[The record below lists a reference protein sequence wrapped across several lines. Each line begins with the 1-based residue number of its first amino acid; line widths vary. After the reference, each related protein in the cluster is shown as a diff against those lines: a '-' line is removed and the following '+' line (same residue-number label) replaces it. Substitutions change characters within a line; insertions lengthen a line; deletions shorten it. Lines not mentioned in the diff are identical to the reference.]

1 MPYLVAY
8 AQELYWLSLP
18 LFLAV
23 WYALAWT
30 GHDSH
35 LSAAPV
41 HVRQRTGARRC
52 RVWYL

>member
-8 AQELYWLSLP
+8 AQAFYWLAFP

-23 WYALAWT
+23 WCALAST
-30 GHDSH
+30 GHGNH

-41 HVRQRTGARRC
+41 RVRQRTGACRR
-52 RVWYL
+52 RIWYL